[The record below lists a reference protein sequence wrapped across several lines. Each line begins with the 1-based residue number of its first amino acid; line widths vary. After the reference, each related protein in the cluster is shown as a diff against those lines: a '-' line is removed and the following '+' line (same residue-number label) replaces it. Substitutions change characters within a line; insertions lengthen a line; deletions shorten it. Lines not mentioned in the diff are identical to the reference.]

1 MDIIVTILFSLM
13 IVFIVY
19 KFMKEKSYSKEPS
32 LGYISSMIGVLGTFI
47 GISIGLWEFDT
58 NNITE
63 SVPMLLVGMKIA
75 FATSIAGMIGAIF
88 MKYIA
93 IKNEDEEN
101 IDDIIDLFNT
111 MIKESRLVNETLIA
125 NQTQSNDVLNKVSES
140 WIISQREFT
149 QNLAS
154 ELHSLNINTTEKQDE
169 LISEFKKLGETFTEL
184 NKCVDS
190 LVQWQ
195 ENYKDTIE
203 LTTNELNKVIESI
216 TNVDESIKEI
226 ANNSTL
232 ISNNNENLSDILKDI
247 EYSQGMLLEGS
258 KSIVEISDK
267 ANQSIPMIN
276 TYFEKSNEL
285 FKQEVA
291 EYMNEFKMI
300 VYSLKNCVP
309 EVNNSL
315 LKSTKR
321 FNNSLESFVNNI
333 ENSVEDN
340 NASVKNQIEVL
351 KKYTVR
357 VNNNLENT
365 ISESTKRLEN
375 ITRATSN
382 QIKIMNEDMEK
393 IFTRKIDQL
402 DELLE
407 VELTKTLNSLG
418 RQLTTISKK
427 FANDYTPLANELKEV
442 VEIAKGVKSV

>member
-1 MDIIVTILFSLM
+1 MDIIITILFLLM
-13 IVFIVY
+13 IIFIVY
-19 KFMKEKSYSKEPS
+19 KFMKEKNYSKEPS

-75 FATSIAGMIGAIF
+75 FATSIAGMLGAIF
-88 MKYIA
+88 MKCIA
-93 IKNEDEEN
+93 IKNEDEED
-101 IDDIIDLFNT
+101 IDDIVELFNT
-111 MIKESRLVNETLIA
+111 MIKESREVNSTLIA
-125 NQTQSNDVLNKVSES
+125 NQIQNEDILNKVSES
-140 WIISQREFT
+140 FIVSQREFT
-149 QNLAS
+149 ENLAR
-154 ELHSLNINTTEKQDE
+154 ELNSLNINTTEKQDE
-169 LISEFKKLGETFTEL
+169 LILEFKKLGETFTEL
-184 NKCVDS
+184 NKGVNS
-190 LVQWQ
+190 LLEWQ

-216 TNVDESIKEI
+216 TSLDKAIKDI
-226 ANNSTL
+226 ADNSTL
-232 ISNNNENLSDILKDI
+232 ISENNENLSDILKDI
-247 EYSQGMLLEGS
+247 EYSQGILLEGS
-258 KSIVEISDK
+258 KSIVEISNK

-285 FKQEVA
+285 FKEEVA
-291 EYMNEFKMI
+291 EYMNEFRMI

-309 EVNNSL
+309 EVNNLL

-321 FNNSLESFVNNI
+321 FNNSLESFIRGI
-333 ENSVEDN
+333 ESSVEDN
-340 NASVKNQIEVL
+340 NLSMKNQIEVL
-351 KKYTVR
+351 KKYTVK

-365 ISESTKRLEN
+365 ICESTKRLEN

-382 QIKIMNEDMEK
+382 QIKVMNDDMEK

-418 RQLTTISKK
+418 KQLATISKK

>member
-1 MDIIVTILFSLM
+1 
-13 IVFIVY
+13 
-19 KFMKEKSYSKEPS
+19 
-32 LGYISSMIGVLGTFI
+32 
-47 GISIGLWEFDT
+47 
-58 NNITE
+58 
-63 SVPMLLVGMKIA
+63 
-75 FATSIAGMIGAIF
+75 
-88 MKYIA
+88 
-93 IKNEDEEN
+93 
-101 IDDIIDLFNT
+101 
-111 MIKESRLVNETLIA
+111 
-125 NQTQSNDVLNKVSES
+125 
-140 WIISQREFT
+140 
-149 QNLAS
+149 
-154 ELHSLNINTTEKQDE
+154 
-169 LISEFKKLGETFTEL
+169 
-184 NKCVDS
+184 
-190 LVQWQ
+190 
-195 ENYKDTIE
+195 
-203 LTTNELNKVIESI
+203 
-216 TNVDESIKEI
+216 
-226 ANNSTL
+226 
-232 ISNNNENLSDILKDI
+232 
-247 EYSQGMLLEGS
+247 MLLEGS